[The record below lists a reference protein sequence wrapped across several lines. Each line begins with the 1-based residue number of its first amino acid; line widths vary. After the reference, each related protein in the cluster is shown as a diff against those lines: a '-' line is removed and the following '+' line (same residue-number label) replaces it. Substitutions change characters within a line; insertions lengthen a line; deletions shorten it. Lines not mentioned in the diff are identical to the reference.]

1 MDNTTPTAPLLYY
14 PATAARLLS
23 VSRATVY
30 KLLDPDPDPVTGRP
44 PLASVKVGRSRRITR
59 DALLDFVGSLAA

>member
-1 MDNTTPTAPLLYY
+1 MDSSTIPVPLLYD

-30 KLLDPDPDPVTGRP
+30 KLLDPDPATGLPRLP
-44 PLASVKVGRSRRITR
+44 SVKVGRSRRITR
-59 DALLDFVGSLAA
+59 DALLAFVGALAA